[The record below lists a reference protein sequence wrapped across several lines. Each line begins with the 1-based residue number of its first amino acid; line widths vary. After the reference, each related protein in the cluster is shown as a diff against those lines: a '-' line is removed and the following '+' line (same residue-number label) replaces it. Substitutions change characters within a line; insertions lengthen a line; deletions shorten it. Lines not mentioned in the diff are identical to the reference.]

1 MLLDVTGI
9 TVGKL
14 KNTVA
19 ITAITTVSPLATQ
32 PKCPSSKGLV
42 LGKKSDDLLLY
53 ISNAAGIA

>member
-19 ITAITTVSPLATQ
+19 ITAITTVKKLATH
-32 PKCPSSKGLV
+32 PKYPSLNGLV
-42 LGKKSDDLLLY
+42 LGK
-53 ISNAAGIA
+53 